1 MPKTIHP
8 NNPALRNP
16 KFAKEVFD
24 ASQHPLAW
32 LIVSRRLRRSADAI
46 LARETP
52 VAQRFWAEFTRITDP
67 KEFDE
72 AAFPMPNFDG
82 AHLLIGFATENL
94 LKGLMVAKGIETF
107 STNKQ
112 ELPNGLKL
120 HNLRKLHDKAK
131 PATTIAP
138 HLLDALTYM
147 IEWRARYP
155 LPTSIEKFW
164 PMDDK
169 GNPTAGGFAS
179 NSNQELLA
187 YCDGLDAELRGFLSA
202 ADLAKLK

>member
-1 MPKTIHP
+1 MAKTTHP
-8 NNPALRNP
+8 NNPVLRNP

-24 ASQHPLAW
+24 ASRHPLAW
-32 LIVSRRLRRSADAI
+32 LIVSRRLRHSADAI

-52 VAQRFWAEFTRITDP
+52 VAQRFWAELKRITDH

-72 AAFPMPNFDG
+72 TKFPMPNFDG
-82 AHLLIGFATENL
+82 AHLLIGFAIENL
-94 LKGLMVAKGIETF
+94 LKGLMVAKGIATF
-107 STNKQ
+107 GAQ
-112 ELPNGLKL
+112 ELPNILKG
-120 HNLRKLHDKAK
+120 HDLRKLHDKTK
-131 PATTIAP
+131 PGSTITP

-147 IEWRARYP
+147 VEWRARYP
-155 LPTSIEKFW
+155 LPTSIEKVW

-169 GNPTAGGFAS
+169 GNPKGGGFGA

-202 ADLAKLK
+202 AELAKL

>member
-1 MPKTIHP
+1 MAKTIHP
-8 NNPALRNP
+8 NNPVLRNP

-24 ASQHPLAW
+24 ASRHPLAW
-32 LIVSRRLRRSADAI
+32 LIVSRRLRHSADAI

-52 VAQRFWAEFTRITDP
+52 VAQRFWAKLKHITDR

-72 AAFPMPNFDG
+72 TKFPMPNFDG
-82 AHLLIGFATENL
+82 AHLLIGFAIEDL
-94 LKGLMVAKGIETF
+94 LKGLTVAKGIATF
-107 STNKQ
+107 SAQ
-112 ELPNGLKL
+112 ELPNILKS
-120 HNLRKLHDKAK
+120 HDLRKLHDKTK

-169 GNPTAGGFAS
+169 GSPKSGGLGS